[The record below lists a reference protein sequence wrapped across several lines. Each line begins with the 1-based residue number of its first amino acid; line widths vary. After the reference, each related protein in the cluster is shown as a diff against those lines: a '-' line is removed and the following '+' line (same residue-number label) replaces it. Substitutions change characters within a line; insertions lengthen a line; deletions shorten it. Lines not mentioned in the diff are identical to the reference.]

1 MSDHEITTGGEDAN
15 TCFWN
20 LNNTSQPMNLERSS
34 FMPLRSTGSIL
45 SKGILTVSDDNYR
58 WVVLFLFHIGV
69 LWSFVPSHN
78 KAKIVIY
85 LVAIN
90 LNMSFGYS
98 KEFFHMF
105 PGHMFWLI

>member
-1 MSDHEITTGGEDAN
+1 MEKSPNKVILPYQTFQAHCGAVTACAWMAMSDHEVTTGGEDAN

-58 WVVLFLFHIGV
+58 WVVLFFLHPGDPLEFCTFTQHR
-69 LWSFVPSHN
+69 
-78 KAKIVIY
+78 
-85 LVAIN
+85 
-90 LNMSFGYS
+90 S
-98 KEFFHMF
+98 K
-105 PGHMFWLI
+105 